1 MQNHKEELKPK
12 TFRISDEVAEQIK
25 NIIKEL
31 DGNSQQAFVKLLEAY
46 EFQAGKVTLTEKK
59 DDIEK
64 FENYTSCLI
73 RMYMASLEDYQNAKE
88 LIRTEFD
95 NELKSKDKIIQDL
108 QEKLELSQQSEKKMK
123 DSADTA
129 EKLLK
134 QATEEVHRLQKEI
147 DKQHNNYEKQL
158 QALTESKLSLTNL
171 CANLNQQLSDS
182 ENIKNKLHEM
192 EALKN
197 EISRLTKQ
205 ISEMEFAHRQALFEY
220 KEQMQQEQMAYLRE
234 ITELQKENK
243 NLLLDHQQ
251 KLADM
256 QQKKE
261 KQNANSTENM
271 EAQKIY
277 SR

>member
-1 MQNHKEELKPK
+1 
-12 TFRISDEVAEQIK
+12 
-25 NIIKEL
+25 
-31 DGNSQQAFVKLLEAY
+31 
-46 EFQAGKVTLTEKK
+46 
-59 DDIEK
+59 
-64 FENYTSCLI
+64 
-73 RMYMASLEDYQNAKE
+73 
-88 LIRTEFD
+88 
-95 NELKSKDKIIQDL
+95 
-108 QEKLELSQQSEKKMK
+108 MK

-134 QATEEVHRLQKEI
+134 QTTEEVHRLQNEI
-147 DKQHNNYEKQL
+147 DKQHDNYEKQL
-158 QALTESKLSLTNL
+158 QALTESKISLTNL

-243 NLLLDHQQ
+243 NLLLEHQQ
-251 KLADM
+251 KLADI
-256 QQKKE
+256 QKE
-261 KQNANSTENM
+261 KENANTTESMNV
-271 EAQKIY
+271 QKIDQ
-277 SR
+277 